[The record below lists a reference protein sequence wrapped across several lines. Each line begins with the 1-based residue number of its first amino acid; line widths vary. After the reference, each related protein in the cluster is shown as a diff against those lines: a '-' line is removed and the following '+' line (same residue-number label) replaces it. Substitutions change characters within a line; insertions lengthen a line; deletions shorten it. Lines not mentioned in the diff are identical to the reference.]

1 MADDLTLEA
10 SEKIIAAAKKK
21 AAQLN
26 TRMDIAVV
34 DAGGNLKAFA
44 RMDGAWLG
52 SIDISIRKAR
62 TARWFDMNTG
72 EIGKLSQPGGPLYGI
87 EHSNDGL
94 ITFPG
99 GVPLKNSKGE
109 IVGAIGVSGS
119 TVESTVLP
127 LTPIAPTISPLE
139 FFRGTP
145 PGKVINPSLLCSI
158 PYKGPPGCESF
169 PISPVFMSNQRAV
182 RALRIEMSMLPSHAP
197 SMRANAFRLPPAS
210 TTAISM
216 RVLSCAAFFFAAAMI
231 FSDASKVRSSAIRHL
246 AWESGQTFFL
256 SWWRKSR
263 DLCSAWVFSRCVG
276 GASRSV
282 GSAWSRLGG

>member
-1 MADDLTLEA
+1 MAEDLTLEA
-10 SEKIIAAAKKK
+10 AEKIVEAARKK
-21 AAQLN
+21 AAQLK

-99 GVPLKNSKGE
+99 GVPLKDSKGE

-119 TVESTVLP
+119 TVE
-127 LTPIAPTISPLE
+127 
-139 FFRGTP
+139 
-145 PGKVINPSLLCSI
+145 NDH
-158 PYKGPPGCESF
+158 
-169 PISPVFMSNQRAV
+169 AV
-182 RALRIEMSMLPSHAP
+182 AVAGAGALGR
-197 SMRANAFRLPPAS
+197 
-210 TTAISM
+210 
-216 RVLSCAAFFFAAAMI
+216 
-231 FSDASKVRSSAIRHL
+231 
-246 AWESGQTFFL
+246 
-256 SWWRKSR
+256 
-263 DLCSAWVFSRCVG
+263 
-276 GASRSV
+276 
-282 GSAWSRLGG
+282 